1 MIYPNNL
8 QVQVDFESNI
18 QVPGFYKVKLV
29 SSRCEEINSIVDN
42 DGYIMPAGFKHYV
55 FGLFDEVRSNIGPGR
70 RMKSK

>member
-1 MIYPNNL
+1 MIYPKDL

-29 SSRCEEINSIVDN
+29 SPRCKEINSIVDD
-42 DGYIMPAGFKHYV
+42 DGYIMPAGFKRYV
-55 FGLFDEVRSNIGPGR
+55 FGLFDEVRSTIRQGR